1 VKWLFEWMKPSLGS
15 SKPAEKHNG
24 VQSMHTSTWIHR
36 ICNNFIGFRA
46 CSKGGRG
53 GLHCTEKNRER
64 GIRERPQQREWWR
77 MSTGRSRPRR
87 RSVEARR
94 R

>member
-1 VKWLFEWMKPSLGS
+1 LRVKWLFEWMKPSLGS

-36 ICNNFIGFRA
+36 ICNNFTGFRA

-64 GIRERPQQREWWR
+64 DKGEASAERV
-77 MSTGRSRPRR
+77 
-87 RSVEARR
+87 VEDEHG
-94 R
+94 

>member
-1 VKWLFEWMKPSLGS
+1 MEYKACTQALGFTGFATISQDFERAQKV
-15 SKPAEKHNG
+15 EG
-24 VQSMHTSTWIHR
+24 V
-36 ICNNFIGFRA
+36 GFTAQR
-46 CSKGGRG
+46 R
-53 GLHCTEKNRER
+53 TER